1 MCVWCVVCG
10 VCVCVCVCL
19 HVCYFLGGVTTS
31 GVCETEKRG
40 GILQSFYLLQ
50 LSHWLG
56 HIVSCSNMFFF
67 FFLCIYSAVCQ
78 P

>member
-1 MCVWCVVCG
+1 M
-10 VCVCVCVCL
+10 CVCVFVI
-19 HVCYFLGGVTTS
+19 FLGGTAS

-40 GILQSFYLLQ
+40 GIFQSFYLLQ

-67 FFLCIYSAVCQ
+67 FFYAFILQCVSHKVQ
-78 P
+78 TSM